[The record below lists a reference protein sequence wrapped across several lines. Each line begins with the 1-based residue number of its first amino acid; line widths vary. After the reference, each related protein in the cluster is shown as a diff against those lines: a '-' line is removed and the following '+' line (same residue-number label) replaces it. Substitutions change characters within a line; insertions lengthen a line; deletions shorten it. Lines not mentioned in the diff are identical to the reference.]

1 MATPRRQWTP
11 EESQAWYA
19 RRPWLVGCNYIPAT
33 AVNQLEMWQTETFDL
48 PTIDREL
55 GWAAHLGFN
64 AARMFLHDLLWDR
77 DRAGLTYRIDRFLAV
92 AYRHGISVLFVLFD
106 GVWDP
111 FPALGP
117 QRPPRPHVHNSGWV
131 QSPGAELLSDQARHD
146 DMEGYVKGVIGQ
158 FRDDS
163 RILGWDLFNEPDNP
177 NIGTYGDRE
186 PSDKPALAA
195 ALLAKA
201 FRWARA
207 AGPSQPITCGVWRGS
222 VRGKEVSEI
231 NRLMLSESDVI
242 SFHSYYT
249 TEHVAARIQD
259 LQSYGR
265 PILLTEYLARGS
277 GSTFETILPLL
288 KNQKIG
294 AFSWGLV
301 SGKTQT
307 IYPWD
312 SWVKRYSAEPDPWF
326 HDILRPDG
334 TPYRNEEVA
343 FLQRLTTDAE
353 SGEG

>member
-1 MATPRRQWTP
+1 M
-11 EESQAWYA
+11 
-19 RRPWLVGCNYIPAT
+19 
-33 AVNQLEMWQTETFDL
+33 
-48 PTIDREL
+48 
-55 GWAAHLGFN
+55 
-64 AARMFLHDLLWDR
+64 
-77 DRAGLTYRIDRFLAV
+77 
-92 AYRHGISVLFVLFD
+92 
-106 GVWDP
+106 
-111 FPALGP
+111 PALGP

-131 QSPGAELLSDQARHD
+131 QSPGANVLSDPARHD
-146 DMEGYVKGVIGQ
+146 EMEGYVSGVIGQ

-177 NIGTYGDRE
+177 NAAYADRE
-186 PSDKPALAA
+186 PPDKPTLAA

-201 FRWARA
+201 FQWARA
-207 AGPSQPITCGVWRGS
+207 ADPSQPITAGVWRGA
-222 VRGKEVSEI
+222 VKRKEVSEI

-259 LQSYGR
+259 LQSYSR

-277 GSTFETILPLL
+277 GSTFETMLPLL

-312 SWVKRYSAEPDPWF
+312 SWLRTYPAEPEPWF
-326 HDILRPDG
+326 HDIFRPDG

-343 FLQRLTTDAE
+343 FLRRLTTDAK
-353 SGEG
+353 GDQR

>member
-1 MATPRRQWTP
+1 
-11 EESQAWYA
+11 
-19 RRPWLVGCNYIPAT
+19 
-33 AVNQLEMWQTETFDL
+33 MWQTETFDL

-55 GWAAHLGFN
+55 GWAADLGFN
-64 AARMFLHDLLWDR
+64 AARVFLHDLLWDR
-77 DRAGLTYRIDRFLAV
+77 DSAGLTYRVDRFLAV

-117 QRPPRPHVHNSGWV
+117 QRSPRPHVHNSGWV
-131 QSPGAELLSDQARHD
+131 QSPGAEVLSDQARHD
-146 DMEGYVKGVIGQ
+146 DMEGYVRGIIGQ

-177 NIGTYGDRE
+177 NIGTYADRE
-186 PSDKPALAA
+186 ASDKPALAA

-207 AGPSQPITCGVWRGS
+207 AGPSQPITAGVWRGS

-277 GSTFETILPLL
+277 GSTFETTLPLL

-312 SWVKRYSAEPDPWF
+312 SWVKRYSTEPDPWF

-334 TPYRNEEVA
+334 TPYRHEEVA
-343 FLQRLTTDAE
+343 FLQQLTTDAE